1 MQWIENNK
9 TFPRTRI
16 FHEKSSFKW
25 VSFKAVDVIIHMR
38 IINQEKEST
47 LIRLRY
53 HKECLFS
60 QYLGCFFLV
69 LVFISSFTFILWES
83 IRPYYKHDRTDKDV
97 ACSFFFRRETF
108 AFVFIQTK
116 TCFSIHKIIYILQ
129 ENTGQYCSQRDCFY
143 LNKLLKYVTNFQNY
157 WYTGQVW
164 IFRNP
169 REEK

>member
-25 VSFKAVDVIIHMR
+25 ISFKAVDVIIHMR

-60 QYLGCFFLV
+60 QYLGCFFSCSRLHQFV
-69 LVFISSFTFILWES
+69 HFYTMRVHTTILQTWQNRQGRCLFIFLQDRLLLLCLSKQRHAFQS
-83 IRPYYKHDRTDKDV
+83 IRSSTFYK
-97 ACSFFFRRETF
+97 
-108 AFVFIQTK
+108 
-116 TCFSIHKIIYILQ
+116 KIYWTIL
-129 ENTGQYCSQRDCFY
+129 
-143 LNKLLKYVTNFQNY
+143 
-157 WYTGQVW
+157 
-164 IFRNP
+164 
-169 REEK
+169 